1 MKNITYDERRASR
14 LLPLLGAIGREI
26 LERTQ
31 ALDALELEFE
41 QLSSSQDNGDARFSD
56 DRTATD
62 RLTTNQLHS
71 KMAEM
76 AAHRRGLRHAQTEL
90 QRLGCSVLGTEPLT
104 FRIPGRVGEA
114 KHSFVWQTGDLVL
127 E

>member
-1 MKNITYDERRASR
+1 MKDITYDQGRASR

-41 QLSSSQDNGDARFSD
+41 ELSTNQDNADSRYSD
-56 DRTATD
+56 DRPATD
-62 RLTTNQLHS
+62 RLSTSRLHS

-76 AAHRRGLRHAQTEL
+76 AAHRRGLRHAQQEL
-90 QRLGCSVLGTEPLT
+90 ERLGCSVLGTEPLT